1 MSRPEAKPEPRLGP
15 SRWSIVWIVAA
26 SVLVV
31 DQVLKAIVAE
41 WLGRGASVHRWELAG
56 RWAAMQYIE
65 NSGAAFGVLA
75 GQPVLISAL
84 AIIVTFLFLAIMRDE
99 AGHNTVLLAAVG
111 LVLGGSLG
119 NLLDRLRLGYVVDFV
134 AIGIWPKFNIA
145 DSAIVIGLMLMA
157 WTALFGESKQKRGS
171 LPVQSNT
178 SPAARQDGTGE

>member
-1 MSRPEAKPEPRLGP
+1 MSRPEAKSESRTGP

-41 WLGRGASVHRWELAG
+41 WLGRGAGVHRWELAG

-75 GQPVLISAL
+75 GQPVLISSL
-84 AIIVTFLFLAIMRDE
+84 AIVITFLFLAIMRDE
-99 AGHNTVLLAAVG
+99 AGHATVLLTAVG

-145 DSAIVIGLMLMA
+145 DSAIVIGLLLMA
-157 WTALFGESKQKRGS
+157 WTALFGESKQERGN
-171 LPVQSNT
+171 LPVQSST
-178 SPAARQDGTGE
+178 SPAARQERNGE